1 MINKYW
7 LEFSKIYARLM
18 RLELKIKQNAYIA
31 VKKYYKDGSLEAFDK
46 FFNNKR
52 RKRRYTNDRCNKLE
66 LIINNGNLGQLE
78 KIKKLINTLYLSDI
92 LNFVLKTQQFK
103 KSEID
108 SVFYCKIPDGYKIL
122 EDCIKNLTLLRNCI
136 AHYNFGLYKK
146 NKKAMLDS
154 LFLFET
160 HMGCNI
166 ANIKELPKIENPT
179 IKNIVRV
186 IYFLNP
192 SLITD
197 LESFKE
203 VYCNKHRLLVS
214 LYDDIAFYNGV
225 PINELPSPWT
235 ILREVYRLKANV
247 NFGVGIQ
254 DYLADLV

>member
-7 LEFSKIYARLM
+7 LEVSKIYARLM

-66 LIINNGNLGQLE
+66 LIIN
-78 KIKKLINTLYLSDI
+78 
-92 LNFVLKTQQFK
+92 
-103 KSEID
+103 
-108 SVFYCKIPDGYKIL
+108 
-122 EDCIKNLTLLRNCI
+122 
-136 AHYNFGLYKK
+136 
-146 NKKAMLDS
+146 
-154 LFLFET
+154 
-160 HMGCNI
+160 
-166 ANIKELPKIENPT
+166 
-179 IKNIVRV
+179 
-186 IYFLNP
+186 
-192 SLITD
+192 
-197 LESFKE
+197 
-203 VYCNKHRLLVS
+203 LLVS